1 MLALREMSRE
11 LLMVF
16 YDVEH
21 GSSAFLNTPND
32 KNIVID
38 LGVGSYK
45 RASETFSPLAHLW
58 NQYGIRKL
66 NRVII
71 THPHRD
77 HLDDIDNFDS
87 FSPSV
92 LQTPRHLTDDEIR
105 SGNQLNEGPVV
116 EKFLRI
122 RAGYSGPVPATENI
136 HIADDFGGVTF
147 QSFQPSQCS
156 RNNLNNH
163 SHVTIISYAGSKII
177 IPGDNESPSWNELL
191 ENPAFLQ
198 AINGT
203 NVLVASHH
211 GREAGYCDNL
221 FTHIHP
227 KLTIVS
233 DGPGSDTSA
242 TAKYSSKSSGWDVY
256 SRSTGQASNRRCLT
270 TASDQ
275 TIVVKFGLGSPR
287 NYLNVTIA

>member
-1 MLALREMSRE
+1 MLALREMPE
-11 LLMVF
+11 LLIVF

-21 GSSAFLNTPND
+21 GSSAFLNTPNG

-45 RASETFSPLAHLW
+45 RADETFSPLAHLW
-58 NQYGIRKL
+58 NQYGIRRL

-87 FSPSV
+87 FSPTV
-92 LQTPRHLTDDEIR
+92 LQTPRHLTDDDIR
-105 SGNQLNEGPVV
+105 AGNQQNAGQIV

-122 RAGYSGPVPATENI
+122 RARYSGPVPSTENI
-136 HIADDFGGVTF
+136 GIADDFGGVIF
-147 QSFQPSQCS
+147 QSFQPWQCS

-163 SHVTIISYAGSKII
+163 SLVTIISYAGSKII
-177 IPGDNESPSWNELL
+177 IPGDNESASWNELL
-191 ENPAFLQ
+191 ANPVFVQ
-198 AINGT
+198 AINSAD
-203 NVLVASHH
+203 VLVAAHH
-211 GREAGYCDNL
+211 GREAGYCEDL
-221 FTHIHP
+221 FNHIRP

-233 DGPGSDTSA
+233 DGPGSETSA
-242 TAKYSSKSSGWDVY
+242 TAKYSNKSSGWNVY
-256 SRSTGQASNRRCLT
+256 SRSTGQASNRKCLT
-270 TASDQ
+270 TASDE
-275 TIVVKFGLGSPR
+275 TIVVKFATGSPQ